1 MIQRVSSVYW
11 FNMRN
16 FTALKKTMIRNIVF
30 CLLVSLSAVSQAEFP
45 ITLGTKKIAAKTFVN
60 DYRKLLESDSIR
72 ADNKQK
78 FLSDY
83 IDYQLKLIAAED
95 AKIASTPGFQDEYQS
110 FRKELASPYLIDN
123 EKLDNLV
130 REAYS
135 RLKFEKQIAQILV
148 KVPANPSAADTLLAY
163 QKISSI
169 RSKLLAGEAFDVLAK
184 KFSEDDLSASKGGSL
199 GFVTSLQLQ
208 YAIENA
214 VYALDVDGI
223 SPIVRT
229 EKGYHLVKVVAIR
242 PNQGKIR
249 LAHILVSVAVN
260 AATALQVDAKNR
272 IDQVQKYLE
281 KGDSSFELIC
291 KNYSEDP
298 YSKGRGGELRRWYY
312 ASDLSEELQSQ
323 LFSIQRLGDVTIP
336 IRTNLGWQ
344 IFKLLDK
351 KPLLSFEE
359 MAEYIRQKV
368 MTDPERMAMIRRS
381 FMTRV
386 RAENQ
391 VFVVEAAKKIALE
404 RFMLDRVGDE
414 YYLKMPL
421 VQIGTKSWTI
431 QDFYTFIV
439 AQQKRKLKVLGYLPS
454 VPEAVY
460 LEEFV
465 DNHTMTVEE
474 QHLETKYPAFQE
486 QMNEFYAGS
495 MFSKIVEQEIY
506 EPSLDSL
513 NQQKYFTAHA
523 AEYTL
528 PVRVQAKI
536 VSADS
541 PKTLSEALELVKQ
554 APYLMNKRLPDIA
567 FGLGKVEIS
576 EVANKIQQEL
586 FLLMAKNRDYVVEI
600 SGHQDAS
607 EVDSLAEARVN
618 LLVAYLKKKGIGST
632 RIIEKVEGSLKPV
645 SKTDKAKNARVTF
658 RFFSQSMEDV
668 VKRFN
673 AVKPL
678 TLQAEEGLYV
688 KGQQP
693 LLDTMPWEV
702 GKKTWELEGRQVYIE
717 ISRIEPER
725 LKRFDESRSSVIR
738 GLQAQLERDWLA
750 KLKQKYPVQLDQEE
764 LNRLMQ

>member
-1 MIQRVSSVYW
+1 MIRSVSSVYW
-11 FNMRN
+11 FYMRN
-16 FTALKKTMIRNIVF
+16 FVALKNMMIRNIIF
-30 CLLVSLSAVSQAEFP
+30 CLLVSLSAVAQVEFP

-60 DYRKLLESDSIR
+60 DYRKLLESDSIK

-83 IDYQLKLIAAED
+83 IDYQLKLIAAEE
-95 AKIASTPGFQDEYQS
+95 AKIASSPGFQDEYQS

-123 EKLDNLV
+123 EKMETLV
-130 REAYS
+130 REAYT
-135 RLKFEKQIAQILV
+135 RLKFEKQIAQIMV
-148 KVPANPSAADTLLAY
+148 KVPANPSAADTLMAY
-163 QKISSI
+163 QKISNI

-184 KFSEDDLSASKGGSL
+184 KFSEDDLSAPKGGSL

-208 YAIENA
+208 YALENA
-214 VYALDVDGI
+214 VYALDVDGV

-229 EKGYHLVKVVAIR
+229 EKGYHLVKVLAIR

-312 ASDLSEELQSQ
+312 AADLSEELQGQ

-359 MAEYIRQKV
+359 MAEYIRQKIL
-368 MTDPERMAMIRRS
+368 TDPERMAMIRRS
-381 FMTRV
+381 FMSRV

-391 VFVVEAAKKIALE
+391 VVVVEAAKKIALE
-404 RFMLDRVGDE
+404 RFVQDRVGDE
-414 YYLKMPL
+414 YFLKMPL
-421 VQIGTKSWTI
+421 VQIGSKSWTV

-439 AQQKRKLKVLGYLPS
+439 AQQKRKLKALGYLPS

-465 DNHTMTVEE
+465 DNQTMTVEE

-495 MFSKIVEQEIY
+495 LFSKIVEREIY

-513 NQQKYFTAHA
+513 NQQKYFNVHA

-536 VSADS
+536 VNADS
-541 PKTLSEALELVKQ
+541 PKTLTEALQLVSQ
-554 APYLMNKRLPDIA
+554 PPYLMNKRLPDIT
-567 FGLGKVEIS
+567 FSLGKVEIS
-576 EVANKIQQEL
+576 EVMNKIQQEL

-600 SGHQDAS
+600 SGHRDAS

-618 LLVAYLKKKGIGST
+618 LLVGYLKKKGIAST
-632 RIIEKVEGSLKPV
+632 RIVEKVEGNLKPV
-645 SKTDKAKNARVTF
+645 SKSDKAKNARVSF

-673 AVKPL
+673 AVKPMTIL
-678 TLQAEEGLYV
+678 AEEGMYL

-702 GKKTWELEGRQVYIE
+702 GKKTWELDGRQIYIE
-717 ISRIEPER
+717 ISRIEPQR
-725 LKRFDESRSSVIR
+725 LMRFDESRSSVIR

-750 KLKQKYPVQLDQEE
+750 GLKQKYPVQMDQEE

>member
-1 MIQRVSSVYW
+1 
-11 FNMRN
+11 MRN
-16 FTALKKTMIRNIVF
+16 FVALKNSMIRRIVF
-30 CLLVSLSAVSQAEFP
+30 CLLVSLSAVAQVEYP
-45 ITLGTKKIAAKTFVN
+45 ITLGSKQLSAKAFVS
-60 DYRKLLESDSIR
+60 DYRKLLESDSIK

-83 IDYQLKLIAAED
+83 IDYQLKLIAAEET
-95 AKIASTPGFQDEYQS
+95 KIANTPGFQDEYQS

-123 EKLDNLV
+123 EKTETLV
-130 REAYS
+130 REAYA
-135 RLKFEKQIAQILV
+135 RLKFEKQIAQIMV

-163 QKISSI
+163 QKISNI

-184 KFSEDDLSASKGGSL
+184 KYSEDDLSAPKGGSL
-199 GFVTSLQLQ
+199 GYVTSLQLQ
-208 YAIENA
+208 YALENA
-214 VYALDVDGI
+214 VYALEVDAV
-223 SPIVRT
+223 SSIVRT
-229 EKGYHLVKVVAIR
+229 EIGYHLVKVLAIR

-249 LAHILVSVAVN
+249 LAHILVSVPVN
-260 AATALQVDAKNR
+260 AATNLQVDAKNR

-281 KGDSSFELIC
+281 KGDDSFELIC

-312 ASDLSEELQSQ
+312 SSDLSEELQGH
-323 LFSIQRLGDVTIP
+323 LFSIQRLGDVTVP

-351 KPLLSFEE
+351 KPLLSYEE

-391 VFVVEAAKKIALE
+391 VVVVEAAKKIALE
-404 RFMLDRVGDE
+404 RFAQDRVGDE

-421 VQIGTKSWTI
+421 VQIGEKSWTV
-431 QDFYTFIV
+431 QDFYTFII
-439 AQQKRKLKVLGYLPS
+439 AQQKRKLKALGYLPS
-454 VPEAVY
+454 VPESEY

-486 QMNEFYAGS
+486 QMKEFYEGS
-495 MFSKIVEQEIY
+495 LFSKIVEREIY

-513 NQQKYFTAHA
+513 NQQAYFKAHA

-528 PVRVQAKI
+528 PIRVKAKI
-536 VSADS
+536 VSADT
-541 PKTLSEALELVKQ
+541 PKTLTDALELVTQ
-554 APYLMNKRLPDIA
+554 APYLTNKRLPDIS
-567 FGLGKVEIS
+567 FGLGKVDIS
-576 EVANKIQQEL
+576 EGMNKIQQEL
-586 FLLMAKNRDYVVEI
+586 FLLLAKNRDFVVEI

-607 EVDSLAEARVN
+607 ELDSLSEARVN
-618 LLVAYLKKKGIGST
+618 VMVKYLTKKGIGST
-632 RIIEKVEGSLKPV
+632 RIIEKIEGNLKPL
-645 SKTDKAKNARVTF
+645 SKTDKAKNARVSF

-678 TLQAEEGLYV
+678 SLIAEEGMYV
-688 KGQQP
+688 KGQQAI
-693 LLDTMPWEV
+693 LDAMPWEV
-702 GKKTWELEGRQVYIE
+702 GKKTLEVDGRHVYIE
-717 ISRIEPER
+717 ISQIEPER

-738 GLQAQLERDWLA
+738 GLQSTLERDWLA
-750 KLKQKYPVQLDQEE
+750 KLKLKYPVQINQEE